1 MENNLEDIQR
11 KSAVGVSNNIT
22 LRSEVINDNE
32 KQANDDN
39 PPLFWEKFFIR
50 EEFLKLYFQNLGI
63 NNNLKIS
70 RLTNIYDI
78 KRKESNEK
86 FLFAIIR
93 YNITDEHLLEEGIKT
108 DYEKIHKERLNLFV

>member
-70 RLTNIYDI
+70 RLTNIYDNFEDDSV
-78 KRKESNEK
+78 KYPSNYK
-86 FLFAIIR
+86 NKQR
-93 YNITDEHLLEEGIKT
+93 MHQS
-108 DYEKIHKERLNLFV
+108 